1 MRYLKE
7 LLKKEIYEDDKN
19 EFKLRLNEDLSSFLK
34 EIDAF
39 ANSGGG
45 HIYLGVKDGDG
56 ELCGYS
62 FEELDSIVNR
72 IENEC
77 KQFLRPKISL
87 LVEYLSYEVKDG
99 KRYVIHLTIPNQ
111 NKLPIFYCRGT
122 NAVYVRSFSSSVLAD
137 PDEIYALFRSSSE
150 SDYDEET
157 TDLLYEEGDF
167 STLFSSYEERS
178 GEKLTSHLLSSLPF
192 YDEKGHLYRGSVL
205 FADNYQ
211 GEGTHLV
218 ITRFPGISKS
228 GDFIQKLYEGHGNI
242 ETMIPQAVEVVRKSS
257 FVGLKKEDFGNKEV
271 ASFPYRALTEAVV
284 NAFAHKDYSLEK
296 GLIEINIYKD
306 RLEVVSPGS
315 LLGNKRLYKEKD
327 LLSIA
332 PKRRNELICKVL
344 SLLRYMESA
353 GSGFS
358 KIADCYKDAGPYH
371 KPFINS
377 SLSSFTL
384 VLPDLIYPTGVI
396 DKDNENVT
404 LVYENK
410 EKGSRYDEAIL
421 RYCYFEDRDISQ
433 IAEKISVKVSSY
445 LRKEIIDDL
454 IRRGLLISYK
464 DGTKIYYRTSQ
475 EKVALS

>member
-1 MRYLKE
+1 MAYLNE
-7 LLKKEIYEDDKN
+7 LLGKQIVEDYQN
-19 EFKLRLNEDLSSFLK
+19 IFEPHINRDLSSLLK
-34 EIDAF
+34 DVSAL
-39 ANSGGG
+39 ANCGGG

-56 ELCGYS
+56 ELCGFS
-62 FEELDSIVNR
+62 FDELDSIVNR

-77 KQFLRPKISL
+77 KQFLRPKIAL
-87 LVEYLSYEVKDG
+87 QVEYLAYEVKDD
-99 KRYVIHLTIPNQ
+99 KRYVIHLTIPSQ

-122 NAVYVRSFSSSVLAD
+122 NAVYVRSFSASVLAD

-150 SDYDEET
+150 SDYDEEIT
-157 TDLLYEEGDF
+157 GLTYKEEDF
-167 STLFSSYEERS
+167 SSLFSAYEERN
-178 GEKLTSHLLSSLPF
+178 GDKLTSHCLASLPF
-192 YDEKGHLYRGSVL
+192 YDEDGHLYRGSLL
-205 FADNYQ
+205 FADNYE
-211 GEGTHLV
+211 GEGTHIV

-242 ETMIPQAVEVVRKSS
+242 ETMIAEAVDVVRKSS

-271 ASFPYRALTEAVV
+271 ASFPYRALTEAIV
-284 NAFAHKDYSLEK
+284 NAFAHKDYSLDK

-344 SLLRYMESA
+344 TLLRCMESA

-396 DKDNENVT
+396 DKDNENIT
-404 LVYENK
+404 LTYENK
-410 EKGSRYDEAIL
+410 ENGSRYDETIL
-421 RYCYFEDRDISQ
+421 RYCYFEDRDITQ
-433 IAEKISVKVSSY
+433 IATKISVKVSSY

-454 IRRGLLISYK
+454 INRGLLISYK
-464 DGTKIYYRTSQ
+464 EGNKIFYRTSQ
-475 EKVALS
+475 EKVTLS